1 MRDSQ
6 QDEILNALKAEKE
19 INDKLAKGFKAANQ
33 MNHTLYS
40 ALVSA
45 RYAMK
50 VTQDWGGFADD
61 RQIILAPKSAIEK
74 DPVVMVWGELLEN
87 ISGLLDEVAS
97 IIGGNTFESIKELD
111 KSFDLEFE
119 MP

>member
-1 MRDSQ
+1 MRDNQ

-19 INDKLAKGFKAANQ
+19 MNDKLAKGFKAANQ

-50 VTQDWGGFADD
+50 ATQDWGGFADD
-61 RQIILAPKSAIEK
+61 RQIKIVPKHKENE
-74 DPVVMVWGELLEN
+74 PVEMVWGELLEN

>member
-1 MRDSQ
+1 MRDNQ

-19 INDKLAKGFKAANQ
+19 MNDKLAKGFKAANQ

-50 VTQDWGGFADD
+50 ATQDWGGFADD
-61 RQIILAPKSAIEK
+61 RQIVLTPKSAIEK
-74 DPVVMVWGELLEN
+74 DPVKMVWGELLDN
-87 ISGLLDEVAS
+87 IDGLLDEVAARL
-97 IIGGNTFESIKELD
+97 GGETFESIKELD